1 MSKLTLFKKTRQ
13 SVARK
18 MNNRFYVDVINSH
31 NRKLIKEHFTLL
43 ELIFI
48 VSVLRKIDSMSDEKL
63 DTLKKEK

>member
-48 VSVLRKIDSMSDEKL
+48 VRVLRKIDSMSDEKL